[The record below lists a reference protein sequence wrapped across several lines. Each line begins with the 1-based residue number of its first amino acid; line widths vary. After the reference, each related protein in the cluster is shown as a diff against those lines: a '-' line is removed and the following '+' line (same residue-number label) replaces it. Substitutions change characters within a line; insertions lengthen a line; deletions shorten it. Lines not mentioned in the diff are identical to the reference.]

1 MSCGSSLKF
10 SCVTVNQAC
19 TQQKINFL
27 DFPPSSY
34 PFPLEP
40 WLPSFPHAS
49 PIPSIAKFMQLR
61 QRGRIK
67 ISLFS
72 NFYEPLLLLSQSHN
86 HNFPDFH
93 HHHHHPHFSIVLVVV
108 FIGDSADEAVTQL
121 TVLLS
126 TSMLALMKNEK
137 KSRARALKSS
147 EIGYWSAEIAVH
159 HHRRA
164 SSHKASHRRAVV
176 AAV

>member
-27 DFPPSSY
+27 DFPPSYY

-108 FIGDSADEAVTQL
+108 FIGDSCRCCCVDVGA
-121 TVLLS
+121 
-126 TSMLALMKNEK
+126 NEKRK
-137 KSRARALKSS
+137 KSRTRALKSS

-164 SSHKASHRRAVV
+164 SSHKASHRRAAV